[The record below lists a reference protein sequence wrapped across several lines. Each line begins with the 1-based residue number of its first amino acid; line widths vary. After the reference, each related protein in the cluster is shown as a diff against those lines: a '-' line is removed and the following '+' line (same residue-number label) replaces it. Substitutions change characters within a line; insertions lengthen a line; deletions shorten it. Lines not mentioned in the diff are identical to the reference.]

1 MNFKKCFWIRWLFG
15 CLIFFGCKAKNDIQF
30 ISAAE
35 KETIQKQ
42 KLAREQ
48 WLVQNVKN
56 IEANLQS
63 GDLIVRQGNDFT
75 SQSLRQLN
83 RRNKTYSHIGIL
95 SRENDSVVV
104 YHIMGG
110 EWNPDALIMREP
122 LYNFISPSI
131 NNQFAIYSLKIESK
145 RRVEIVKNAID
156 YLKKGIRFDMQFDF
170 STEDRMYCA
179 EFIFHCVQP
188 VLPHKNIPLSTIDNF
203 KFVGVDDIFLIP
215 EAEQI
220 LSCDFINSTLLYANG
235 NTK

>member
-1 MNFKKCFWIRWLFG
+1 MIFKKYFWIRWLFG
-15 CLIFFGCKAKNDIQF
+15 CLIFFGCKTKSEIQF

-42 KLAREQ
+42 KLARKQ
-48 WLVQNVKN
+48 WLVQNLQN

-63 GDLIVRQGNDFT
+63 GDLIVREGNDFT

-95 SRENDSVVV
+95 SRENESVVV

-110 EWNPDALIMREP
+110 EWNPDARIMREP
-122 LYNFISPSI
+122 LFNFISPSI
-131 NNQFAIYSLKIESK
+131 NNQFAIYSLNIESK
-145 RRVEIVKNAID
+145 RKAEIVQNAID
-156 YLKKGIRFDMQFDF
+156 YQKKDIRFDMQFDI

-188 VLPHKNIPLSTIDNF
+188 ALPYKKIPLSTIDNF

-215 EAEQI
+215 EAERS
-220 LSCDFINSTLLYANG
+220 LSCDFINTALLYSNQ